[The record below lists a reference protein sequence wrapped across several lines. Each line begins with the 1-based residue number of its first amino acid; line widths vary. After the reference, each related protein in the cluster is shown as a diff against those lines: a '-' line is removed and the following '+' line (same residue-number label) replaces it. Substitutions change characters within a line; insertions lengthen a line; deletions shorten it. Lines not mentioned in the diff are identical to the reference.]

1 MLYASFSAVQYTVH
15 VSYFVLQS
23 AAMEETVIWEQHTVT
38 LHRVSVYNFK
48 STHPFLLFCLLFV
61 FLWHP
66 EDALL
71 LSVFSNFPPI
81 PLPIHLFFFLCTERA
96 SCSSRM
102 CSTETIVKKPRWQET
117 RLRKTKINIYFLT
130 TSFHFLPVG
139 SIVFFLTQLQ
149 RMRCL
154 IVWLCVLFV
163 LCYMCSWYCINL
175 LTSATK
181 VGTNHRLPPLA
192 QWDLSA

>member
-1 MLYASFSAVQYTVH
+1 MLYASCDPSAVH
-15 VSYFVLQS
+15 ISYLVLQS
-23 AAMEETVIWEQHTVT
+23 AVMEETVIWEQHTVT

-48 STHPFLLFCLLFV
+48 STHPFLLFGPLFV

-66 EDALL
+66 EDALIS
-71 LSVFSNFPPI
+71 SVFSNFPP
-81 PLPIHLFFFLCTERA
+81 HSFAHTSFFFLCTERA

-149 RMRCL
+149 RKRCL
-154 IVWLCVLFV
+154 IV
-163 LCYMCSWYCINL
+163 
-175 LTSATK
+175 
-181 VGTNHRLPPLA
+181 
-192 QWDLSA
+192 